1 MIEMLSYLFTL
12 WIYAPVLPFTFFPS
26 IEDWSEEQSKMG
38 VNYPFWL
45 NPVWMKGW
53 SFSGEVAYWSHNYSI
68 MEWNG
73 FLRYKNYLSCF
84 LFERS
89 ILNLANQF
97 LLNLNYPDL
106 YKAKTLKASY
116 KWSLVKKF

>member
-1 MIEMLSYLFTL
+1 
-12 WIYAPVLPFTFFPS
+12 
-26 IEDWSEEQSKMG
+26 
-38 VNYPFWL
+38 
-45 NPVWMKGW
+45 
-53 SFSGEVAYWSHNYSI
+53 

-116 KWSLVKKF
+116 K